1 MRAIAF
7 DLDGTVLHFTREY
20 EAVLRDAVESV
31 AGEVREEWL
40 ETYQM
45 QFYEHFRNHEENP
58 VHRAFEAVD
67 GGPDVDELVDAL
79 REEEVEM
86 CRPPAGARE
95 DLERLAEEFRIGV
108 VTNGVPEWQRHKL
121 RSYDLLDVFDTVV
134 TSYEAGTHKPDTAP
148 FEEFERRVDAEGYAM
163 VGDDDADVDG
173 ATAAGWAA
181 HRYDGEGFGALPGAI
196 DWSSA

>member
-20 EAVLRDAVESV
+20 EAVLRDSVGNV

-40 ETYQM
+40 EAYQER
-45 QFYEHFRNHEENP
+45 FFEHFRNHEDAP
-58 VHRAFEAVD
+58 VERAFEALED
-67 GGPDVDELVDAL
+67 GPDPEELAAAL
-79 REEEVEM
+79 RAEEVEM

-95 DLERLAEEFRIGV
+95 DLERLSEEFRVGV

-121 RSYDLLDVFDTVV
+121 RSYDLLDVFDAVV
-134 TSYEAGTHKPDTAP
+134 TSYEAGAHKPDTAP
-148 FEEFERRVDAEGYAM
+148 FEAFECRVDAEAYAM

-173 ATAAGWAA
+173 ATAAGWAP
-181 HRYDGEGFGALPGAI
+181 HRYDGDGFEDLPGAI
-196 DWSSA
+196 DWSSG